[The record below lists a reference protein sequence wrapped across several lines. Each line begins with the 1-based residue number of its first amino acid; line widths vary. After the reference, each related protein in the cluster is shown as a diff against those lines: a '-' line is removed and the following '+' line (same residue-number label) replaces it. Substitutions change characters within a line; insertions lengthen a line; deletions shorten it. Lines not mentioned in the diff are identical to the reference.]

1 MWATP
6 VSGCQ
11 GEFFLTSADL
21 RALKYRLIFDVLSSI
36 TAEVVLLHVVRVAFS
51 HLWIVLKVNLKIPVG
66 SPQFIFL
73 FTFYNVLR
81 LQRHRQG
88 PLLMIP
94 LLGWV
99 SSSVMGFQI

>member
-51 HLWIVLKVNLKIPVG
+51 HL
-66 SPQFIFL
+66 
-73 FTFYNVLR
+73 
-81 LQRHRQG
+81 
-88 PLLMIP
+88 
-94 LLGWV
+94 
-99 SSSVMGFQI
+99 